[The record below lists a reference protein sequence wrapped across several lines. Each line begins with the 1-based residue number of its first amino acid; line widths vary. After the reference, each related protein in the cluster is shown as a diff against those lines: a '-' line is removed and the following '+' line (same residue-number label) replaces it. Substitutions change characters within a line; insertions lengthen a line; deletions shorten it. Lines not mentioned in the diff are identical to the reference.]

1 MCVCVCC
8 GNGGDGGGSG
18 VVEVCV
24 FLFWYKSGVVDDLGW
39 KCRMGGCVPVVM
51 LVFSDGNGGVRSGRR
66 RLGSHYS
73 VTPLVEYSPVITQLM
88 RR

>member
-39 KCRMGGCVPVVM
+39 KCRMGGVCPSGDV
-51 LVFSDGNGGVRSGRR
+51 GV
-66 RLGSHYS
+66 
-73 VTPLVEYSPVITQLM
+73 
-88 RR
+88 